1 MNMLIFYFQNRINMH
16 NSYAYQISILVA
28 LKKTCKSTTW
38 CPKKTSTWTKFEIK
52 WLVGELNLIS
62 IKKLCPIL
70 TQVPCPNYIIHT
82 NPPQPHKFN
91 YCQPVFLQKS
101 YALQSSYNF
110 ALWKIFLFKY
120 FKFKIWLATQLILH
134 HNNNSIQ
141 VFHLQVTF

>member
-101 YALQSSYNF
+101 YALQSSYNLLCERF
-110 ALWKIFLFKY
+110 FCLSISNL
-120 FKFKIWLATQLILH
+120 KFG
-134 HNNNSIQ
+134 
-141 VFHLQVTF
+141 LQPN